1 MSSYISPHSLTDALD
16 TIAEGEWQVLAGGTD
31 FYPQLNDKPIDFN
44 VIDINRLEELKGIR
58 RNRDHW
64 RIGAAATWTELLETE
79 LPPVFNSLKLAARE
93 IGSVQIQNAA
103 TLAGN
108 LCNASPAADG
118 VPPLLTL
125 DASVELQSAA
135 GVRHLPVSD
144 FIRGNRTT
152 DRRPDEIMTAI
163 LLPADR
169 DDARTHF
176 LKLGTRKYLVISISM
191 VAALIRA
198 SAEGV
203 IELAR
208 ISVGSCSAVAQRLQS
223 LEALVTGQYAMAD
236 LDELVTAEHLE
247 PLTPI
252 DDVRASAAYRMNA
265 TEEMV
270 RRVLRECTSSIATHS
285 RQC

>member
-1 MSSYISPHSLTDALD
+1 M
-16 TIAEGEWQVLAGGTD
+16 
-31 FYPQLNDKPIDFN
+31 
-44 VIDINRLEELKGIR
+44 
-58 RNRDHW
+58 
-64 RIGAAATWTELLETE
+64 
-79 LPPVFNSLKLAARE
+79 
-93 IGSVQIQNAA
+93 QIQNAA